1 MMQPVRVCQ
10 RLPFGATLMI
20 RPLVAA
26 LLACGAAVSVA
37 GQATPPAQDR
47 QTFRSGVDLIQ
58 LDVSVLDGDRRPVR
72 GLTAADFTL
81 LEDGKPQRIVAF
93 NAIDIS
99 DLEPEVVAA
108 APWVREVAS
117 DVRRN
122 TGPDGRLFTIV
133 MDDGLIPFDPWMVNH
148 AKEIARRVVE
158 GMRPGDLASVIF
170 TASNQHAQDFTND
183 RALLYRAIDRFRG
196 GWSGCGGLT
205 EGQFSSFI
213 DGPMNVLF
221 HAMQSLAAA
230 PQRRKS
236 VIFVSVSLPNL
247 RGEYIKQEMYRRAQ
261 FANVSIY
268 PIDPSGLRME
278 AFLLGRQ
285 MAAGCEAGPSPPRLA
300 RDFHFLI
307 RDLLDTAAE
316 NRHAL
321 NELAANTGGRAILH
335 NDDGAQEVDGILA
348 ENASY
353 YVLGYESPKQGDR
366 LRRIEVK
373 VDRPGVMVRSRN
385 MWRPGEELK
394 PGAAPS
400 LRAEHAL
407 AQVIPAADIPLRIVL
422 APFATPGRPGATV
435 AMAIGLIEAP
445 PAARATEKVN
455 VAIGAFTGEG
465 FHRATRRQEATIT
478 LLPAAD
484 TPAEIDL
491 LANVDLRP
499 GRYSIRVGAHSGFSN
514 KGGSVY
520 ADVDVPDFAGAPLS
534 LSGVVLTASP
544 GPMVAPRDHLA
555 KLLSIVPT
563 TRRAFTRADAVRAF
577 LRVYQAGRAPLLP
590 VSMAIR
596 IVDATDAVLL
606 AQEEELEAGRFK
618 RDRAAD
624 YQFQLPLAQLPP
636 GEYLLTLT
644 ASRGDLSEQRHV
656 RFSVR

>member
-1 MMQPVRVCQ
+1 MMLSA
-10 RLPFGATLMI
+10 RLHFGLCAV
-20 RPLVAA
+20 VAA
-26 LLACGAAVSVA
+26 GAVTLA
-37 GQATPPAQDR
+37 AQDR

-58 LDVSVLDGDRRPVR
+58 LDVSVLDRDRRPVR
-72 GLTAADFTL
+72 GLTLADFTL

-93 NAIDIS
+93 NAIDVP
-99 DLEPEVVAA
+99 EPEPALEAA
-108 APWVREVAS
+108 APWVREVAP

-133 MDDGLIPFDPWMVNH
+133 MDDGLIPFEPWMIEH
-148 AKEIARRVVE
+148 AKAIARGVVDRL
-158 GMRPGDLASVIF
+158 RPGDLASVIF
-170 TASNQHAQDFTND
+170 TASNQHAQDFTDD
-183 RALLYRAIDRFRG
+183 RALLHRAIDRFRG

-221 HAMQSLAAA
+221 HSMQSLSSA

-247 RGEYIKQEMYRRAQ
+247 RGDYIKQEMYRRAR

-268 PIDPSGLRME
+268 PIDPSGSRME
-278 AFLLGRQ
+278 AFLMAKEL
-285 MAAGCEAGPSPPRLA
+285 AAGCEPGPPPPRA
-300 RDFHFLI
+300 AGNFHLLI
-307 RDLLDTAAE
+307 RGLLETAAE

-321 NELAANTGGRAILH
+321 NEVAANTGGRAILH
-335 NDDGAQEVDGILA
+335 NDDGVQAIEKILE

-353 YVLGYESPKQGDR
+353 YVLGYETSRVGDQF
-366 LRRIEVK
+366 RRIEVK
-373 VDRPGVMVRSRN
+373 VERPGVTVRSRN
-385 MWRPGEELK
+385 MWRPEKELK
-394 PGAAPS
+394 LDASPS

-407 AQVIPAADIPLRIVL
+407 AQVIPAADIPLRVTL

-435 AMAIGLIEAP
+435 AMAIGLTEKS
-445 PAARATEKVN
+445 PASRTTEKVS

-465 FHRATRRQEATIT
+465 FHRASQRQEATMT
-478 LLPAAD
+478 LLPAAGA
-484 TPAEIDL
+484 PVEVDL

-499 GRYSIRVGAHSGFSN
+499 GRYSIRVGAHSGFSD

-520 ADVDVPDFAGAPLS
+520 ADVDVPDFASALLS

-544 GPMVAPRDHLA
+544 GPLVAPRDHLA
-555 KLLSIVPT
+555 KLLPIVPT
-563 TRRAFTRADAVRAF
+563 TRRAFSRADAVRAF
-577 LRVYQAGRAPLLP
+577 LRIYQGGRAQLQP
-590 VSMAIR
+590 VSMAVT
-596 IVDATDAVLL
+596 IVDTVGAVRLVH
-606 AQEEELEAGRFK
+606 EEAFEAGRFG

-644 ASRGDLSEQRHV
+644 AALGERSDRRDV
-656 RFSVR
+656 RFSLQ